1 MVSELP
7 LVAFNAQL
15 ASGATSYR
23 SAGISAYILNLLR
36 TLSQQDGLRYT
47 IFVGDERL
55 PIQVPFSTY
64 RSHFPTASPPARILW
79 EQLVLPMVLR
89 HLGADLLHAPA
100 FVGPLLSSC
109 PQVITV
115 HDLSFLRHPEFFR
128 TGNRIYL
135 KWMTRWACRRAKG
148 VIAVSKFTAAEVS
161 ALLGVP
167 PDRVHVVYHGV
178 QSRFHPLPAEEVDL
192 FRRKQGLPDR
202 FILYLGTLEPRKN
215 LITLIQ
221 AFARLP
227 FPDVHLVLA
236 GGKGWLYEEI
246 FAEVERLEIEDRIHF
261 PGYVPAETQT
271 FWYNAAYLFAY
282 LSHYEGFG
290 LPILESLAC
299 GTPAL
304 IAEGTSLPEAGGP
317 GALAVEGNNVEAVTG
332 GLQRM
337 LVDEEFRAD
346 LRRRGLKHATCFDWG
361 ETARQTTALYRN
373 ILASQG

>member
-36 TLSQQDGLRYT
+36 ALSRQEGLRYT

-55 PIQVPFSTY
+55 PIQIPFSTY

-89 HLGADLLHAPA
+89 RLGADLLHAPA

-135 KWMTRWACRRAKG
+135 KWMTRWSCRRAKG

-178 QSRFHPLPAEEVDL
+178 QPRFHPLPAEEVEL

-221 AFARLP
+221 SFARLP

-246 FAEVERLEIEDRIHF
+246 FAEVERLDLEDRIHF

-304 IAEGTSLPEAGGP
+304 IAEGTS
-317 GALAVEGNNVEAVTG
+317 
-332 GLQRM
+332 
-337 LVDEEFRAD
+337 
-346 LRRRGLKHATCFDWG
+346 
-361 ETARQTTALYRN
+361 
-373 ILASQG
+373 